1 MQKKSTEK
9 ADPKMKPTPG
19 VKDEPID
26 PVEDYNK
33 NCKNHYDSKEKNVWL
48 CYDCHKFTCT
58 KCYAKDHKRCW
69 ADLVENMYDDMK
81 KSNEANLE
89 SIRGMRKEFEEEV
102 TFMDAKYNYLRANNP
117 FDMNINLVNKIYNN
131 IVELINQKR
140 EDTLSRMN
148 KLKENYMKNI
158 QQNIQKIKSMIDKT
172 DDIDRRINAEL
183 KKMAKQPPF
192 EFCRDLLDTNVS
204 SDLADECNDV
214 HIFERQEFT
223 RIRQSFIDT
232 NTIVFNDSNA
242 LIDQCK
248 NLREY
253 MTEKVGNFYSNY
265 PKYQSKYA
273 FTVVMNNK
281 EFIVYLIDS
290 NKITKVSY
298 VNDFV
303 IPCYARWI
311 EISGNKLILTGGEK
325 DFVESLN
332 STYMFKFRKFY
343 ENDEGF
349 TAKVYHKAD
358 MIHKRRAHSLVYFND
373 YLYAISGVDKLE
385 MSKTCEKYD
394 IFNDKWIEVPELNYN
409 RQNAA
414 LAIHNQRYLYAFSG
428 YDGYR
433 NVDTFEKLD
442 FLNEEK
448 GWEMI
453 EFKNT
458 EKDCEVVDIR
468 KNRMGVITLDF
479 DRMLIFGGERNNKE
493 YKEAYIYEFYENK
506 FYQFAD
512 LVRTSNFIME
522 PVYYN
527 GKYIIFDFLNNIH
540 ELNLETLQFEYH
552 VFHKDGENG
561 NL

>member
-1 MQKKSTEK
+1 MSDKQKKE
-9 ADPKMKPTPG
+9 
-19 VKDEPID
+19 EPQVD
-26 PVEDYNK
+26 PVEDFNE
-33 NCKNHYDSKEKNVWL
+33 NCKKHLNTNEKHIWL

-58 KCYAKDHKRCW
+58 KCYARDHKQCW
-69 ADLVENMYDDMK
+69 ADLIENMYDEMK
-81 KSNEANLE
+81 KTNESNLE
-89 SIRGMRKEFEEEV
+89 AIRGMRNEFAEEV
-102 TFMDAKYNYLRANNP
+102 DFMERKYEYFLENNP
-117 FDMNINLVNKIYNN
+117 FDMNIKLVNKIYDN
-131 IVELINQKR
+131 IIELINQKR
-140 EDTLSRMN
+140 EDTLKRMVA
-148 KLKENYMKNI
+148 LKENYQKNI
-158 QQNIQKIKSMIDKT
+158 TQNIEKIKDMIKKS

-183 KKMAKQPPF
+183 RKMSNQQPF

-204 SDLADECNDV
+204 SDLADECNDIN
-214 HIFERQEFT
+214 IFQKQEFT
-223 RIRQSFIDT
+223 RIKQSFIDT

-248 NLREY
+248 TFREY
-253 MTEKVGNFYSNY
+253 ISEKINNFFQNY
-265 PKYQSKYA
+265 GKYQSKYA

-290 NKITKVSY
+290 NKITKVTY

-325 DFVESLN
+325 DYIESLN
-332 STYMFKFRKFY
+332 STYMFKFRQIGDT
-343 ENDEGF
+343 DEGF
-349 TAKVYHKAD
+349 SAKVYHKKD
-358 MIHKRRAHSLVYFND
+358 MICKRRAHSLIYFND
-373 YLYAISGVDKLE
+373 YIYAISGVDKLE
-385 MSKTCEKYD
+385 MIKKCEKYD
-394 IFNDKWIEVPELNYN
+394 IFNDEWIEIPELNYN

-428 YDGYR
+428 YDGFR

-442 FLNEEK
+442 YLNEEK
-448 GWEMI
+448 GWELL
-453 EFKNT
+453 ELKST
-458 EKDCEVVDIR
+458 SKDCEEVDVK
-468 KNRMGVITLDF
+468 KNRMGVISLDF

-493 YKEAYIYEFYENK
+493 YKDAYIYEFYEKK

-512 LVRTSNFIME
+512 LVRTSNFIMS
-522 PVYYN
+522 PVYSQ

-552 VFHKDGENG
+552 VFHKDGENV